1 MKLLDQLNNKLET
14 LKVEAQALLNEGKV
28 EEAKAKVVEINDTK
42 DAIEVQKVL
51 DKEETEEINNKMDKK
66 ENPIN
71 EKEAANGLRAIIKA
85 SMGHKLTEAENAL
98 LVQTP
103 GTGAGNGEGYI
114 LPQDIKTIIQKK
126 IRQYKSFREVL
137 GYIPTTSL
145 TGSFPVENFETL
157 SGLVDFTDGADG
169 TDTTDIKFTNV
180 SFSLKSKAAFIKLS
194 NTLLKMTDNALI
206 EYVAECFAKKAV
218 VTENT
223 MAIATLQNGKSVKA
237 IADWKALKKSTNVDL
252 DPGVLFG
259 MCYVTNQDG
268 FDVLDSALDAT
279 GRPVL
284 QPMPGDAT
292 KKTFMGY
299 PVEVFSNAMLPTV
312 GTSTKKA
319 PIFYGNLREAVK
331 FVDTNDYAFATSEHA
346 GFMSNTTVAR
356 VIEHVDVVQVDKS
369 DKIYVYGELTIA

>member
-14 LKVEAQALLNEGKV
+14 LKTECQELLNQGKV
-28 EEAKAKVVEINDTK
+28 EEAKAKMQEINATK
-42 DAIEVQKVL
+42 DAIGVQKVL
-51 DKEETEEINNKMDKK
+51 DQEEDEEMNNKMPKDKK
-66 ENPIN
+66 E
-71 EKEAANGLRAIIKA
+71 KETANALRAIIKA
-85 SMGHKLTEAENAL
+85 SMGKKLSDVENAL

-114 LPQDIKTIIQKK
+114 LPQDIKTLIQEK

-137 GYIPTTSL
+137 GYIPTTAL

-157 SGLVDFTDGADG
+157 TGLVDFTDGTDG
-169 TDTTDIKFTNV
+169 EDTTDIKFTNV
-180 SFSLKSKAAFIKLS
+180 SFALKEKAAFIKLS

-206 EYVAECFAKKAV
+206 NYVADCFAKKAV
-218 VTENT
+218 ITENT
-223 MAIATLQNGKSVKA
+223 MAIATLKKDKSAKA
-237 IADWKALKKSTNVDL
+237 IADWKALKSSTNKDL
-252 DPGVLFG
+252 DPGVLYG

-268 FDVLDSALDAT
+268 YDVLDSALDTT

-284 QPMPGDAT
+284 QPMPTDPT

-299 PVEVFSNAMLPTV
+299 PIHVFSNAMLPTV
-312 GTSTKKA
+312 ETKA
-319 PIFYGNLREAVK
+319 PIFYGNLEEAVK
-331 FVDTNDYAFATSEHA
+331 FVDNDDYAFATSEHA

-369 DKIYVYGELTIA
+369 DKIYIYGEITITP

>member
-157 SGLVDFTDGADG
+157 SGLVDFTDGTDG